1 MKANLARLAV
11 AAAILVITGL
21 FPACSGKPDT
31 VKAGESAKTQMTQKT
46 IEQVQAEHTEA
57 WMKIRGVVG
66 IAIGECDG
74 KPCLKILA
82 ASLTP
87 EIKAQIPKLVDG
99 YAVVVEVTGEF
110 RAH

>member
-1 MKANLARLAV
+1 
-11 AAAILVITGL
+11 
-21 FPACSGKPDT
+21 
-31 VKAGESAKTQMTQKT
+31 
-46 IEQVQAEHTEA
+46 
-57 WMKIRGVVG
+57 MKIPGVVG
-66 IAIGECDG
+66 TAIGECDG

-87 EIKAQIPKLVDG
+87 EIKGQIPKIVDG

>member
-1 MKANLARLAV
+1 MKANLARSV
-11 AAAILVITGL
+11 GAAAILVIAGL
-21 FPACSGKPDT
+21 LPACSDKPDT
-31 VKAGESAKTQMTQKT
+31 VKAGESAKAQMTQKT
-46 IEQVQAEHTEA
+46 IEQVQADHTEA
-57 WMKIRGVVG
+57 WMKIPGVVG
-66 IAIGECDG
+66 TAIGECDG

-87 EIKAQIPKLVDG
+87 EIKGQIPKIVDG